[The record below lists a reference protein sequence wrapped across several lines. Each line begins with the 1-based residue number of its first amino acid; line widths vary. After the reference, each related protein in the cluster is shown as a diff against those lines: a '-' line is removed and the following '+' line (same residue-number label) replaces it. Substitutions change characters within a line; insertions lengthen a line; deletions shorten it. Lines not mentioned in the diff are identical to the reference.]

1 MGADRAGK
9 GVERDPGVHDV
20 LDDQHVLPAQRLRIV
35 EAHLRIPGF
44 GAVPIADDPAKVH
57 GDFHP
62 APGERAGEVGG
73 EQEAPA
79 EDDEEMQALPLSGGP
94 GVLGLDLVGEG
105 LHPLPNGV
113 RGQKLGVRRRGFSR
127 HGRGT
132 RDPMRG
138 EIRDRRTARR

>member
-1 MGADRAGK
+1 MTDEASIPKPTTEADFNA
-9 GVERDPGVHDV
+9 
-20 LDDQHVLPAQRLRIV
+20 LFCA
-35 EAHLRIPGF
+35 
-44 GAVPIADDPAKVH
+44 
-57 GDFHP
+57 
-62 APGERAGEVGG
+62 EVGG